1 MKLKIDL
8 AQKVGNI
15 LVGTFHFFALFV
27 IGGTVVWSA
36 AYEYTHMMEKG
47 YAELKDILLLFIYLE
62 LGAMIG
68 IYFKTHRL
76 PVQFLI
82 FIAIT
87 ALSRHL
93 VIDVQ
98 SVSDNF
104 HLYLLVIIS
113 ASILILSGSLYILT
127 FTAKKYGRP
136 EDGLRYSHSTDLN
149 IKNKNGADTEGSE

>member
-1 MKLKIDL
+1 MNDRKAKI
-8 AQKVGNI
+8 QTIGNL
-15 LVGTFHFFALFV
+15 LVDGFHFLALFV
-27 IGGTVVWSA
+27 IGATVVWSA
-36 AYEYTHMMEKG
+36 VYEYIEMMDKG

-98 SVSDNF
+98 KVSDSF
-104 HLYLLVIIS
+104 HLYLLLSIS
-113 ASILILSGSLYILT
+113 GAIVLLSGALFVLSM
-127 FTAKKYGRP
+127 TARRYGRP
-136 EDGLRYSHSTDLN
+136 EDDVHQDRSD
-149 IKNKNGADTEGSE
+149 